1 MKYILSALGLLLL
14 LPWNLSRAA
23 DDPMR
28 AAADLMS
35 SLEIRIDEVTPS
47 GVISLEM
54 TNRSKE
60 PLRIW
65 KDGNSWGAMRWRV
78 FDIRGGRIKIFGPN
92 PYVLFNRN
100 VPEFLELSGTLR
112 KRLDLN
118 DGWAWLEGPVKSNFR
133 FEPGDMVLVAYDVP
147 PTHEAGNMH
156 VWYGTSA
163 AIFTIPSR

>member
-1 MKYILSALGLLLL
+1 MKFILCVLGLLLL
-14 LPWNLSRAA
+14 LPLNLSRAA

-35 SLEIRIDEVTPS
+35 RLEIRIVDVTPS
-47 GVISLEM
+47 GLISLEM

-65 KDGNSWGAMRWRV
+65 QDANSWGALRWRV
-78 FDIRGGRIKIFGPN
+78 FDIRDGQIKTFGPN
-92 PYVLFNRN
+92 PYMLFNKN
-100 VPEFLELSGTLR
+100 GPVFFELSGTIR

-118 DGWAWLEGPVKSNFR
+118 DRWTWLEGPVYSSFR
-133 FEPGDMVLVAYDVP
+133 FKPGDMVLVAYDVP
-147 PTHEAGNMH
+147 PTDEAANLH

-163 AIFTIPSR
+163 AIFTIPSS